1 MKGLLKNNFYATI
14 SNAKVFVI
22 IMIILGFFVV
32 AIDKKDTSLIIG
44 YMLLAI
50 IGFSFNS
57 IASLRKESTGKWSKY
72 KLTTPVKRSAIV
84 QSYFLSLLLWLIV
97 GMAFAGIG
105 AALSV
110 ILHGFHFDR
119 NTDIFM
125 LFVAGIGISLLMGA
139 IFFPLF
145 YMGGEERNEVFLVI
159 SLLCGIG
166 LVMGLTT
173 LINTLFPA
181 PMTTT
186 QILLGGTIIFSCALL
201 AFAISCPMTVYIYRK
216 KEY

>member
-1 MKGLLKNNFYATI
+1 MKGLLKNNFYATL
-14 SNAKVFVI
+14 SNAKVFAVI
-22 IMIILGFFVV
+22 MLLLGIFVV

-44 YMLLAI
+44 YMLLAM

-57 IASLRKESTGKWSKY
+57 IASLRKESNGKWSKY

-84 QSYFLSLLLWLIV
+84 QSYF
-97 GMAFAGIG
+97 AGIG
-105 AALSV
+105 AALS
-110 ILHGFHFDR
+110 IMLHGFPFDR

-125 LFVAGIGISLLMGA
+125 LFVAGVGISLFMGA

-181 PMTTT
+181 PMTAT
-186 QILLGGTIIFSCALL
+186 QILLGGAIIFVCALL
-201 AFAISCPMTVYIYRK
+201 AFVISCPITAYIYHK